1 MMGNKIVVTTFL
13 ALGLFA
19 TAAQAGEGAKGA
31 GVHRASNLE
40 GMYVKNG
47 TGNDAQ
53 TLGHIE
59 DLVINLRNGRV
70 MYYALGHGQ
79 TFGLGGKVFAI
90 APESLRM
97 ADNGEFFILTGVTNQ
112 DLDGAQGFDTNK
124 WPTEPDMTWSKDKSK
139 VGKEVKKTVEE
150 GKEVVQGKPILARLN
165 RILGSDVRTP
175 QNERLGTI
183 YDLAVRFMSA
193 NHHQVVYAAVS
204 HGGAL
209 GVGGKLY
216 AVPADKL
223 HTTAPDL
230 SPNQRALVLHV
241 SEEQFKQLE
250 GFTSGDTWPA
260 QPNQAFW
267 SKVQGGKADG
277 Q

>member
-1 MMGNKIVVTTFL
+1 MMGTKITVATFMVV
-13 ALGLFA
+13 GLFA
-19 TAAQAGEGAKGA
+19 ASALAGDGPKGG

-53 TLGHIE
+53 TLGHVE

-70 MYYALGHGQ
+70 VYYALGHGQ
-79 TFGLGGKVFAI
+79 TFGLGGKMFAI
-90 APESLRM
+90 APESLKM
-97 ADNGEFFILTGVTNQ
+97 ADNGEYFVLAGVTNQ
-112 DLDGAQGFDTNK
+112 ELDNGQGFDTNK

-139 VGKEVKKTVEE
+139 VGKAVKEGVEE
-150 GKEVVQGKPILARLN
+150 GKEALQGKPILARLN
-165 RILGSDVRTP
+165 RINGSEVRTP
-175 QNERLGTI
+175 QNERIGTI
-183 YDLAVRFMSA
+183 FDLAIRFMSVS
-193 NHHQVVYAAVS
+193 HHQVVYAAVS

-216 AVPADKL
+216 AVPVDKL

-230 SPNQRALVLHV
+230 SPNQRALILHV
-241 SEEQFKQLE
+241 NEEQFKQLE
-250 GFTSGDTWPA
+250 GFTSGDTWPG

-267 SKVQGGKADG
+267 SKVQGGKSDG
-277 Q
+277 K